1 MGVRLG
7 ASRIKFATIDTASAA
22 SNALIAGT
30 TGNQIIV
37 LNYLLIAG
45 GTVNATF
52 EDSDGT
58 NLSGALPLVA
68 NSGASFPGTPDSPA
82 FKTAS
87 GKGLNLLLGS
97 AVQVSGH
104 IAYLVVP
111 A

>member
-7 ASRIKFATIDTASAA
+7 ASRIQYAAISEAAAA
-22 SNALIAGT
+22 SNELIAGS
-30 TGNQIIV
+30 TGNKIIV
-37 LNYLLIAG
+37 LNYLLISG

-68 NSGASFPGTPDSPA
+68 NSGASFPGNPDSPA

-87 GKGLNLLLGS
+87 GKGLHLLLSG